1 MTKTIVKI
9 FLDEK
14 PIGTKPFQMSE
25 SLASIR
31 QKLKDKI
38 KVLYNFLDQYENQID
53 IEDENEMALENVI
66 NEKNIKLK
74 SKGNDEFYVN
84 IYFNE
89 KNICS
94 VNCTKKDKLNDI
106 RNLIY
111 NKIKKNFVFLDPYGS
126 TLEIDDEKD
135 YMVEDILINEIIK
148 ISIDSSDNFPP
159 AIPSSESTENKNKIN
174 FKKDETPQEEIDFS
188 QYKII
193 KKKGDLTIYQYSD
206 YQKKNISDK
215 LVYEY
220 FYDDI
225 IDDFHNAYVIL

>member
-14 PIGTKPFQMSE
+14 PIGTKPFQMSD

-53 IEDENEMALENVI
+53 IEDENEMALKNII

-89 KNICS
+89 KNICW
-94 VNCTKKDKLNDI
+94 
-106 RNLIY
+106 
-111 NKIKKNFVFLDPYGS
+111 
-126 TLEIDDEKD
+126 
-135 YMVEDILINEIIK
+135 
-148 ISIDSSDNFPP
+148 
-159 AIPSSESTENKNKIN
+159 
-174 FKKDETPQEEIDFS
+174 
-188 QYKII
+188 
-193 KKKGDLTIYQYSD
+193 
-206 YQKKNISDK
+206 
-215 LVYEY
+215 
-220 FYDDI
+220 
-225 IDDFHNAYVIL
+225 